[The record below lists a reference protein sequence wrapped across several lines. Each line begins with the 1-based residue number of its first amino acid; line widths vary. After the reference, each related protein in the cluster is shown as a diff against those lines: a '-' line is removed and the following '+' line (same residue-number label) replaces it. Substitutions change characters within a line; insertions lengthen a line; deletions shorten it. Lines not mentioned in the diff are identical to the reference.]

1 MNPLRHKF
9 LPISFGVS
17 VIGLVFSVYNILSTF
32 LFEEACT
39 EHCSVF
45 ANFTFMGFSLWW
57 LSTLVFAAIL
67 LLSLFGF
74 AYLIRLITAAAL
86 FLDLFLFAIMLT
98 TTLCT
103 MCIGAGILFA
113 CSYYAVRYENRR
125 PIHPYPK
132 TVLLTAWSV
141 LFIALAGSG
150 INAAQN
156 PYPLLES
163 ENAAANVFFSP
174 SCPACKQLISAEF
187 GNKRISWYPVEEN
200 ENDIWRIIY
209 MQERLAAGD
218 TLEQAFL
225 KAERDR
231 PEEKIGIFS
240 ALDWDYLTM
249 QYAVWKNSAIVK
261 RRTSVLPYTE
271 VFGTPKTLGGPEI
284 SLQNSAAAQND
295 TDAVAKLIGAETTF
309 CGDESKPCDEK

>member
-32 LFEEACT
+32 LFTQACT
-39 EHCSVF
+39 ENCSVF

-86 FLDLFLFAIMLT
+86 FLDVFLFLIMLT
-98 TTLCT
+98 TAICI
-103 MCIGAGILFA
+103 MCMGVGVLLAF
-113 CSYYAVRYENRR
+113 SYYAVRYENRR
-125 PIHPYPK
+125 PIQPYPK
-132 TVLLTAWSV
+132 TVLLTVWCV

-150 INAAQN
+150 INAGQN
-156 PYPLLES
+156 AYPLLQA
-163 ENAAANVFFSP
+163 ENPTTNVFFSP
-174 SCPACKQLISAEF
+174 SCAACRQLVQAEYA
-187 GNKRISWYPVEEN
+187 NKNISWYPVEEN
-200 ENDIWRIIY
+200 ETDIWRIMY

-218 TLEQAFL
+218 TLEQAFI
-225 KAERDR
+225 KAEQNK
-231 PEEKIGIFS
+231 PEEKVGFF
-240 ALDWDYLTM
+240 AGLDWDYFVL
-249 QYAVWKNSAIVK
+249 QYKVWKNSAIVK

-271 VFGTPKTLGGPEI
+271 ILGVPKNLGKPEI
-284 SLQNSAAAQND
+284 FLQNGVPAQNSED
-295 TDAVAKLIGAETTF
+295 TVAKLIGQETAL
-309 CGDESKPCDEK
+309 CGDDSKPCDE